1 MVNNR
6 DVVIVGG
13 GVAGCSV
20 AYHLAL
26 AGVKSTVIE
35 REGIGTQASGF
46 ASGGLNP
53 LEGAQIP
60 GPLSG
65 LAIESYRMHLDY
77 FQKLKDA
84 SGVDY
89 QGRIVSLL
97 KVAFDDSEMGELQ
110 DSMGIFEAAA
120 ADGFEARLLERNE
133 VLELEPGISPEI
145 VGGLLCY
152 GNGAVD
158 SYQYTLALATAAE
171 RLGVEFRSGSVNG
184 LAVGRGGAA
193 GVLLG
198 DGQISC
204 EILVLAAGPWSRQAE
219 TWLDVSI
226 PVEPLKGETL
236 RLEYEGYRLKHDLS
250 GGGGSIYAK
259 PDGLA
264 WCGTTEEWQG
274 FDKEPSESAR
284 QSIIERVVRIV
295 PVLEQARLALH
306 TACLRPVTADW
317 LPIVGKAPG
326 WDNVYLATGA
336 GRKGILL
343 SPGMGKAVADLI
355 VDGRTEI
362 SIETS
367 SPERFVPVAGGRN
380 GGEGEEE

>member
-1 MVNNR
+1 MADNR

-60 GPLSG
+60 GPLG
-65 LAIESYRMHLDY
+65 ALAMESYRMHLEQ
-77 FQKLKDA
+77 FGSLVEA
-84 SGVDY
+84 SGVAY

-97 KVAFDDSEMGELQ
+97 KVAFDAEELGQ
-110 DSMGIFEAAA
+110 LEESRGIFAAGVEGFSAQLLTREEA
-120 ADGFEARLLERNE
+120 
-133 VLELEPGISPEI
+133 LELEPGVSSEI
-145 VGGLLCY
+145 VGGLLCN

-171 RLGVEFRSGSVNG
+171 RLGVEFRSGSVHG
-184 LAVGRGGAA
+184 LAVSGGGAA
-193 GVLLG
+193 GVLMG
-198 DGQISC
+198 DGRIDC
-204 EILVLAAGPWSRQAE
+204 DCLALAAGPWSRQAE

-236 RLEYEGYRLKHDLS
+236 RLEYSGERLRYDLS
-250 GGGGSIYAK
+250 GGGGSLYAK
-259 PDGLA
+259 PDGLV

-284 QSIIERVVRIV
+284 QSIIQRAVRIF
-295 PVLEQARLALH
+295 PGLEQARLALH
-306 TACLRPVTADW
+306 TACLRPVTPDW
-317 LPIVGKAPG
+317 LPIIGKAPG

-355 VDGRTEI
+355 VNGATEVPI
-362 SIETS
+362 AESA
-367 SPERFVPVAGGRN
+367 PERFAAVAGDPSPAGN
-380 GGEGEEE
+380 GDGG

>member
-1 MVNNR
+1 MAENR

-13 GVAGCSV
+13 GAAGCSV

-60 GPLSG
+60 GPLG
-65 LAIESYRMHLDY
+65 ALAIESYRMHLEQ
-77 FQKLKDA
+77 FGSLAEA
-84 SGVDY
+84 SGVEY

-97 KVAFDDSEMGELQ
+97 KVAFDAEEMGELEE
-110 DSMGIFEAAA
+110 SRKIFAAA
-120 ADGFEARLLERNE
+120 EGDGFSARLLTREE
-133 VLELEPGISPEI
+133 ALELEPGVSREI
-145 VGGLLCY
+145 VGGLLCV

-171 RLGVEFRSGSVNG
+171 KLGVEFRSGSVQG
-184 LAVGRGGAA
+184 LAVDGGGAA
-193 GVLLG
+193 GVLVG
-198 DGQISC
+198 DGQIGC
-204 EILVLAAGPWSRQAE
+204 DCLVLAAGPWSRQAE

-236 RLEYEGYRLKHDLS
+236 RLEYSGEQLRHDLS
-250 GGGGSIYAK
+250 GGGGSLYAK
-259 PDGLA
+259 PDGLV

-284 QSIIERVVRIV
+284 QSIIQRAVRIV
-295 PVLEQARLALH
+295 PGLEQARLALH
-306 TACLRPVTADW
+306 TACLRPVTPDW
-317 LPIVGKAPG
+317 LPLIGKAPG

-343 SPGMGKAVADLI
+343 SPGMGKAVTDLI
-355 VDGRTEI
+355 VTGSTEV
-362 SIETS
+362 SIGTCA
-367 SPERFVPVAGGRN
+367 PERFAPVGRFSPPSQPSP
-380 GGEGEEE
+380 